1 MGKHYLNVDGRKVV
15 TTEIIYDDL
24 IKLYEQYIE
33 KFNEVPVFS
42 KCTLQNN
49 MPQGRIINRILNENN
64 VTYNDFLLQ
73 FEKVSHVRTESKDYD
88 AYVKKFKNCCKK
100 ENRTL
105 KGNEL
110 LNNSYGL
117 PSASWFVKYCPDN
130 NVKTYNDFVLWC
142 NLSSNKTVYDKEYV
156 SNVLIQLEKDLQRP
170 IRGYDITKETVGFS
184 MIVVKRIFGGL
195 NNAKKELGLLET
207 PTIQPKPFEH
217 YKCLLDN
224 VLDQIKENDE
234 TKTIITW
241 NDLENT
247 SANGQTISR
256 KSIMSSFNNAG
267 IDIFQYIKSK
277 GFDMNP
283 STMSFHYT
291 FNDGERTVS
300 SMEYD
305 FSSFLRSLGYKY
317 NKDYYRDVMYKTFS
331 NTKRKINCDY
341 VINVNNTKLY
351 VEIAGVIY
359 NDSSDNWRTKPYK
372 SKRHVDYRKNLL
384 YKENLLIDKNENY
397 LFLFKEEMLNG
408 KYKNIFNYKIN
419 ELLKR
424 VA

>member
-1 MGKHYLNVDGRKVV
+1 
-15 TTEIIYDDL
+15 
-24 IKLYEQYIE
+24 
-33 KFNEVPVFS
+33 
-42 KCTLQNN
+42 
-49 MPQGRIINRILNENN
+49 
-64 VTYNDFLLQ
+64 
-73 FEKVSHVRTESKDYD
+73 
-88 AYVKKFKNCCKK
+88 
-100 ENRTL
+100 
-105 KGNEL
+105 
-110 LNNSYGL
+110 
-117 PSASWFVKYCPDN
+117 
-130 NVKTYNDFVLWC
+130 
-142 NLSSNKTVYDKEYV
+142 
-156 SNVLIQLEKDLQRP
+156 
-170 IRGYDITKETVGFS
+170 
-184 MIVVKRIFGGL
+184 
-195 NNAKKELGLLET
+195 
-207 PTIQPKPFEH
+207 
-217 YKCLLDN
+217 
-224 VLDQIKENDE
+224 
-234 TKTIITW
+234 
-241 NDLENT
+241 
-247 SANGQTISR
+247 
-256 KSIMSSFNNAG
+256 
-267 IDIFQYIKSK
+267 
-277 GFDMNP
+277 MNP

-372 SKRHVDYRKNLL
+372 SKRHVDYKKNLL